1 MYNRFTNNAK
11 RVLQYAQQTAQR
23 LGHDYVGTEHILLG
37 LVLNKDG
44 VAGQVLAQL
53 GLTPENVLRAI
64 EKLTASSDIVQDD
77 PGLTPR
83 TKRTMELAVSEAN
96 RLGQNYVGTEHIL
109 AGLILEG
116 SGRASQI
123 LESMDVDPEQ
133 ILHRLADVMGTDAED
148 MPEENSASGSIDLN
162 AYGRDL
168 NELARKGKIDPV
180 IGREKEIDRV
190 IQILSRRTK
199 ITLF

>member
-83 TKRTMELAVSEAN
+83 TKRTMDWLVSVAN
-96 RLGQNYVGTEHIL
+96 RLG
-109 AGLILEG
+109 
-116 SGRASQI
+116 
-123 LESMDVDPEQ
+123 
-133 ILHRLADVMGTDAED
+133 
-148 MPEENSASGSIDLN
+148 
-162 AYGRDL
+162 
-168 NELARKGKIDPV
+168 
-180 IGREKEIDRV
+180 
-190 IQILSRRTK
+190 RTM
-199 ITLF
+199 